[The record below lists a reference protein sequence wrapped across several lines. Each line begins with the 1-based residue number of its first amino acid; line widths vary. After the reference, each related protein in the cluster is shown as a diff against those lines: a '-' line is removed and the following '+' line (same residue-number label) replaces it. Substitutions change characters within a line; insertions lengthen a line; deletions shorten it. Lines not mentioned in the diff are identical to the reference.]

1 MKTTIINSLRS
12 IFAAG
17 TLFLIAAGLAPVAMA
32 GNEISEQIEEA
43 QRALDE
49 AAKRL
54 AELHARNHAEHP
66 SKKKA
71 MLGVLLGDGPM
82 IGGVPLVGT
91 TPNGGAAQAGIQAG
105 DKILAIG
112 DVSLEEVDDP
122 MRTLATYM
130 KSVEPGDTVGVVY
143 ERDGQRISADI
154 VTQGRS
160 AHIMKLI
167 GDDLDDLKI
176 DLEAMGLD
184 AEIAQ
189 AMALSREITTS
200 IEMELPFMDVEGDL
214 ASYFDIESG
223 VVVITLDE
231 DSQLRGGDVLLAID
245 GNEVDDAR
253 SALQELTQLQH
264 ETEVRVLRRSKERNI
279 TVTPEEFELK
289 KEVRVIRV
297 PASSFEEKSKD
308 D

>member
-1 MKTTIINSLRS
+1 
-12 IFAAG
+12 
-17 TLFLIAAGLAPVAMA
+17 
-32 GNEISEQIEEA
+32 
-43 QRALDE
+43 
-49 AAKRL
+49 
-54 AELHARNHAEHP
+54 
-66 SKKKA
+66 
-71 MLGVLLGDGPM
+71 
-82 IGGVPLVGT
+82 
-91 TPNGGAAQAGIQAG
+91 
-105 DKILAIG
+105 
-112 DVSLEEVDDP
+112 
-122 MRTLATYM
+122 
-130 KSVEPGDTVGVVY
+130 
-143 ERDGQRISADI
+143 
-154 VTQGRS
+154 
-160 AHIMKLI
+160 
-167 GDDLDDLKI
+167 
-176 DLEAMGLD
+176 
-184 AEIAQ
+184 
-189 AMALSREITTS
+189 
-200 IEMELPFMDVEGDL
+200 MDVEGDL